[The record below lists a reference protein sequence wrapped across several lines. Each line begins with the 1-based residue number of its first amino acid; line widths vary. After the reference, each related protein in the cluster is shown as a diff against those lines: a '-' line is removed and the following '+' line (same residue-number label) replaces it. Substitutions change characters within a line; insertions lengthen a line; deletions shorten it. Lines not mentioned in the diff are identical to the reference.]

1 MVAAVSQARPA
12 RVGQTVIPFVRGPED
27 RHTFTSFQ
35 DQSNVAFTRW
45 SPYAEPP
52 DDQYPLAPHRQDVPL
67 LEATSGFKSLGSSG
81 ATGSPRIPHASFYTA
96 SGGDCRAH
104 TAFPASMR
112 PLLLDM
118 AAQARWNSKSVS
130 AKAIRAR
137 IGGWTSPVRVTPS
150 TPSIPVSLKSH
161 TFNFSVDPTDQV
173 CIYTAGDPTSDS
185 TRDAKAK
192 KYMYT
197 STTQRSYEDVNWD
210 CKLPPKVKPADTTQF
225 IQSNPLSQHS
235 TRKRFD
241 PAPHGWQAVSGL
253 GVWDKSQS
261 RPSSTGAKPVN
272 FTSPFPRIHQIPL
285 YSGSIG
291 GNNLEDVDNPYT
303 EFIPF
308 TILRSKEPRQT
319 DANYCSEIPGYT
331 GKWQWTGSESNKS
344 NISRM
349 SCAPP
354 EQVQR
359 IPPGTEKQT
368 NNRHQSPLS
377 KMVTTTPP
385 YNPFNSKTS
394 KLAIKGIFIFVAAC
408 CVPKPDVM
416 LTRLWGIQLVLQHHT
431 QAESEDYYE
440 DKATCSVQREMARID
455 RLQLP

>member
-161 TFNFSVDPTDQV
+161 TFNFSVDPTDQ
-173 CIYTAGDPTSDS
+173 TAGDPTSDS

-197 STTQRSYEDVNWD
+197 STTQS
-210 CKLPPKVKPADTTQF
+210 
-225 IQSNPLSQHS
+225 
-235 TRKRFD
+235 
-241 PAPHGWQAVSGL
+241 
-253 GVWDKSQS
+253 
-261 RPSSTGAKPVN
+261 
-272 FTSPFPRIHQIPL
+272 TSPFPRIHQIPL

-440 DKATCSVQREMARID
+440 DKATLSNERWPGLID
-455 RLQLP
+455 SSCPDAAFP